1 MKVFISY
8 SHKDDVALDRLHT
21 HLAPLR
27 SEGFIDA
34 WFDRQILAGGN
45 IDAEVDEALEYCDVF
60 LMLVSPDF
68 LASNYCVNIEMK
80 RAFERHD
87 YDGAP
92 VIPIIVEPCD
102 WTSSLGKFKALPRDG
117 KPISEWTN
125 QNSAYLDVVK
135 ELRRILETRKGTV
148 SGTEH
153 TSHPEGSIDRSPAAP
168 SFSIRPDF
176 DETDHSEFR
185 EKERNPFSGIP
196 VFMQPT
202 APTNEAPRYRIQRD
216 FDEIDRSEFRE
227 TAFVTIRDYFQQ
239 QIDMVNTIDDLRGRF
254 VSHGPSS
261 FGCTIVN
268 RARLLN
274 QSTAHITVHCR
285 NGRMGLGDI
294 SYSFSENADPN
305 MANGIFYIE
314 SDSYEQ
320 YLVNTIGFRDDQG
333 QLTPENVAKRL
344 WNEFIQQV
352 GVSPT

>member
-1 MKVFISY
+1 MKAFISY
-8 SHKDDVALDRLHT
+8 SHRDAVALDRLHT

-27 SEGFIDA
+27 LEGLIDA

-68 LASNYCVNIEMK
+68 LASDYCVNIEMK
-80 RAFERHD
+80 RALERHN

-135 ELRRILETRKGTV
+135 GLRRIIETRKGTV
-148 SGTEH
+148 SGTDTALSGKAINRPSMDPH
-153 TSHPEGSIDRSPAAP
+153 SVAP
-168 SFSIRPDF
+168 PYQI
-176 DETDHSEFR
+176 
-185 EKERNPFSGIP
+185 K
-196 VFMQPT
+196 
-202 APTNEAPRYRIQRD
+202 RD

-227 TAFVTIRDYFQQ
+227 TAFTTIRDYFQK
-239 QIDMVNTIDDLRGRF
+239 QIDIINTIDDLRGRF
-254 VSHGPSS
+254 VSHGPSA

-268 RARLLN
+268 RAREWN
-274 QSTAHITVHCR
+274 RGTVHITVHCR

-305 MANGIFYIE
+305 TANGIFYIE
-314 SDSYEQ
+314 ADDYEQ
-320 YLVNTIGFRDDQG
+320 YLVNTIGFRDNQG
-333 QLTPENVAKRL
+333 RLTPENTAECL
-344 WNEFIQQV
+344 WSEFIQQA
-352 GVSPT
+352 GVSPG

>member
-8 SHKDDVALDRLHT
+8 SHRDDVALDRLHT

-27 SEGFIDA
+27 SEGLIDA

-45 IDAEVDEALEYCDVF
+45 IDAEIDKVLEYCDVF

-68 LASNYCVNIEMK
+68 LASDYCVNIEME
-80 RAFERHD
+80 RALERHNH
-87 YDGAP
+87 DGAP

-102 WTSSLGKFKALPRDG
+102 WTSSPLGKFKALPRDG

-135 ELRRILETRKGTV
+135 ELRRILETRRDTV

-153 TSHPEGSIDRSPAAP
+153 P
-168 SFSIRPDF
+168 
-176 DETDHSEFR
+176 
-185 EKERNPFSGIP
+185 PFSGGTLDTSP
-196 VFMQPT
+196 M
-202 APTNEAPRYRIQRD
+202 APSYRIQKD

-227 TAFVTIRDYFQQ
+227 TAFTTLRDYFQK
-239 QIDMVNTIDDLRGRF
+239 QIDIINTIDDLRGRF
-254 VSHGPSS
+254 VSYGSSS

-268 RARLLN
+268 RARMRN
-274 QSTAHITVHCR
+274 HGTAHITVHCR

-294 SYSFSENADPN
+294 SYSFSENSAPN

-314 SDSYEQ
+314 SDGYEQ

-333 QLTPENVAKRL
+333 QLTPKNAAERL
-344 WNEFIQQV
+344 WTEFIQQI
-352 GVSPT
+352 GVSPG